1 MTELQIQRYAR
12 HILLPDVG
20 GVGQVRLLAAACV
33 VEVGPDRAAETCALA
48 FLAAA
53 GVGTIGLDGALDAP
67 VTLAEQRA
75 QIVYTRA
82 DVGTPRGAALVARIA
97 AQNPDVR
104 VVPAAAVAP
113 GAPRLVVGA
122 APVAGDTAAVALARG
137 AAAAHRL
144 LARLY
149 ARPLP

>member
-20 GVGQVRLLAAACV
+20 GIGQARLLAAACV
-33 VEVGPDRAAETCALA
+33 VEAETCALA

-67 VTLAEQRA
+67 VTEAEQRA
-75 QIVYTRA
+75 QILYTRA

-104 VVPAAAVAP
+104 VVPAAAVDPA
-113 GAPRLVVGA
+113 APRLVVGT
-122 APVAGDTAAVALARG
+122 APAAGDTAAIALARG
-137 AAAAHRL
+137 AAAAHQL

-149 ARPLP
+149 ARPAP